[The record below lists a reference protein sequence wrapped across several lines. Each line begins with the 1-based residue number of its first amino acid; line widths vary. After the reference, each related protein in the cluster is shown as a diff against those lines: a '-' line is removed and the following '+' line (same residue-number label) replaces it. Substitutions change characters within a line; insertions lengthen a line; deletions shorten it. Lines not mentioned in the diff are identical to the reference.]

1 MALTKRQMAL
11 KIKAMWK
18 SDGNCPIGRGYLWSR
33 SPRGYHHDVCDYSP
47 HNCKVCES
55 VMGVKRGQ
63 VPQGEIE
70 QYGEKCYCPC
80 NFHNCLGVDD
90 GYKKKKQLIKERLA
104 LLGIQLED

>member
-1 MALTKRQMAL
+1 MALTKIQMAN

-18 SDGNCPIGRGYLWSR
+18 FGGSCPIGEEYRWLYG
-33 SPRGYHHDVCDYSP
+33 PRGHARKFCIYHS

-55 VMGVKRGQ
+55 VMGVVREQ
-63 VPQGEIE
+63 VPQWEVE

-80 NFHNCLGVDD
+80 NFYGCCND
-90 GYKKKKQLIKERLA
+90 YEERKQLIKERLA